1 MKKQL
6 NEKPFESKF
15 GIVNVGD
22 QVVFVTT
29 GYSHNVSVS
38 KGKYIG
44 YIESED
50 RRGRSIKKVKLEEEC
65 HRAVWYNKETNTKC
79 AYPTLSQMRDGD
91 CMSKIER
98 RKVPYT
104 RTTTLQLNRIAPL
117 AQDVA
122 SCVDTIKDLI

>member
-6 NEKPFESKF
+6 IEKPFESKF

-50 RRGRSIKKVKLEEEC
+50 WHGRSIKKVKLEEEC
-65 HRAVWYNKETNTKC
+65 YHHVWYNKEMNTKC
-79 AYPTLSQMRDGD
+79 AYPTWVQMKDEEF
-91 CMSKIER
+91 MSKIET

-117 AQDVA
+117 AQNNV
-122 SCVDTIKDLI
+122 SCIDTIKDLI